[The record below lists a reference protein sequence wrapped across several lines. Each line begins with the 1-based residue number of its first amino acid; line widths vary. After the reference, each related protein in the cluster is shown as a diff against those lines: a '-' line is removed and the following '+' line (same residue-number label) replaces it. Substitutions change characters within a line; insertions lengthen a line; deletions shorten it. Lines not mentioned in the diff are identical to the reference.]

1 MEYPQDVKEAV
12 VRSALAQE
20 MTQDAI
26 AQRQAGLV
34 LHGRRPARQ
43 LRGLHRPHRGRA
55 PLPLRGL
62 GERGRAAAWPRAVQ
76 GCTE

>member
-26 AQRQAGLV
+26 AALSACLRPGSATRSARPLTVVGPGVASAGGQGALATGTADQRGSALC
-34 LHGRRPARQ
+34 
-43 LRGLHRPHRGRA
+43 
-55 PLPLRGL
+55 PLTPS
-62 GERGRAAAWPRAVQ
+62 
-76 GCTE
+76 